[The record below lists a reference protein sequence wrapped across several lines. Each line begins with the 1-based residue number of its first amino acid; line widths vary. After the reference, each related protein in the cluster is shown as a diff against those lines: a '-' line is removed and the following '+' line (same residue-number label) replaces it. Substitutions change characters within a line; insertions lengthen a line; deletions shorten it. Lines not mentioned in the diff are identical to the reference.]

1 MEAEQEMC
9 GIIGYLGGRVT
20 VEVLL
25 EGLRRLEYRGY
36 DSAGV
41 AVLVNGKIEVVKAQG
56 KLSVLSNLLADE
68 KPLGRLGIGHT
79 RWATHGPPSVRNAH
93 PHTDCQGH
101 IAVVHNGIIENY
113 LVLRERLEAEG
124 HTLRSQT
131 DTEVLPHLLEK
142 YYDGDLEKAMRRTLR
157 DIQGSYAAVAISDQ
171 EPGRLVAA
179 RQYSPLVA
187 GIGENGAENFV
198 ASDIPAILSFTRQAY
213 LIDNGEMVVLTEG
226 GIEIKTI
233 AGKAVRKP
241 VFHVQWDAKMAEK
254 GGNKHFMIKEIFEQ
268 PEALRQTIGDRIP
281 GRAARLDLEGLGLRD
296 AELRRSKKIVIIAC
310 GTASYA
316 GMAGQYA
323 IEQLCGVPVITDV
336 ASELQN
342 RECVFDK
349 HTLGIAISQSGETAD
364 TLQAIRMARRRGA
377 KVLAITNV
385 IASSVAR
392 ESDGLLY
399 IHAGPEIGVAST
411 KAYTSQILAM
421 LLFCVHFG
429 LVRGALEPAQARR
442 LLREIKQLPEQAEET
457 LRHADHVKALA
468 RKYGDVKRYLYLGRG
483 PHYCSAME
491 GALKLKEIAYLDAEG
506 YAAGEMKHGPL
517 ALVTSDTAVVSA
529 VVAGKHYE
537 KSIGNLQEIRARGGK
552 VIAVANEGD
561 EEIAKYA
568 DDVIRIP
575 KANEI
580 LSPVLAG
587 IPLQLYAYYV
597 ADQLGCEIDQPRNLA
612 KSVTVE

>member
-1 MEAEQEMC
+1 MC
-9 GIIGYLGGRVT
+9 GIIGYLGGRDT

-41 AVLVNGKIEVVKAQG
+41 AVVVDGKIEVVRAQG
-56 KLSVLSNLLADE
+56 KLSVLSELLAKE
-68 KPLGRLGIGHT
+68 SPRGRLGIGHT

-93 PHTDCQGH
+93 PHCDCGGR

-113 LVLRERLEAEG
+113 LELRERLEVEG

-131 DTEVLPHLLEK
+131 DTEVIPHLLEK
-142 YYDGDLEKAMRRTLR
+142 YYQGDLEKAMRRALR
-157 DIQGSYAAVAISDQ
+157 DLHGSYATVAITDR
-171 EPGRLVAA
+171 EPGLMVAA

-187 GIGENGAENFV
+187 GLGENGQENFL

-213 LIDNGEMVVLTEG
+213 LIDNGEMVMVSQDGVQVRTL
-226 GIEIKTI
+226 
-233 AGKAVRKP
+233 AGKAVDKP
-241 VFHVQWDAKMAEK
+241 VFHVQWDAGMAEK

-268 PEALRQTIGDRIP
+268 SEALRQTLGDRIL
-281 GRAARLDLEGLGLRD
+281 GRQMRLDLEELGLRD
-296 AELRRSKKIVIIAC
+296 AELRRIKKIVIIAC

-323 IEQLCGVPVITDV
+323 IEKLCGVPVIVDV
-336 ASELQN
+336 ASELQH
-342 RECVFDK
+342 RECVFDRD
-349 HTLGIAISQSGETAD
+349 TLGIAISQSGETAD
-364 TLQAIRMARRRGA
+364 TLQAIRMARRRGG

-385 IASSVAR
+385 IGSSVAR

-411 KAYTSQILAM
+411 KAYTSQILAV
-421 LLFCVHFG
+421 LLFCVHLG
-429 LVRGALEPAQARR
+429 LVRGALTPAQARKF
-442 LLREIKQLPEQAEET
+442 LRGIKRLPEQAEET
-457 LRHADHVKALA
+457 LRRAHQVKALA
-468 RKYGDVKRYLYLGRG
+468 RKYGEVKRYLYLGRG
-483 PHYCSAME
+483 ANYCSAME

-517 ALVTSDTAVVSA
+517 ALVTSETAVVSA
-529 VVAGKHYE
+529 VVPGPHYE

-552 VIAVANEGD
+552 VIVVAVDDD

-575 KANEI
+575 RTDEI
-580 LSPVLAG
+580 FSPVLAG

>member
-1 MEAEQEMC
+1 MC
-9 GIIGYLGGRVT
+9 GIVGYLGGRDT

-41 AVLVNGKIEVVKAQG
+41 AVLVDGKIEVVRAQG
-56 KLSVLSNLLADE
+56 KLSVLSGVLAKE
-68 KPLGRLGIGHT
+68 RPMGRLGIGHT

-93 PHTDCQGH
+93 PHSSCLGD

-113 LVLRERLEAEG
+113 LELRERLESEG
-124 HTLRSQT
+124 HTLLSQT
-131 DTEVLPHLLEK
+131 DTEVFPHLLEK

-157 DIQGSYAAVAISDQ
+157 DVRGSYAVVAITDK
-171 EPGRLVAA
+171 EPGRLIAA

-187 GIGENGAENFV
+187 GLGEDGKENFV
-198 ASDIPAILSFTRQAY
+198 ASDIPAILSFTRKAY
-213 LIDNGEMVVLTEG
+213 LIDNGEMVVVTEK
-226 GIEIKTI
+226 GIDVKTI
-233 AGKAVRKP
+233 SGKAVDKP
-241 VFHVQWDAKMAEK
+241 VFHVQWDAKAAEK
-254 GGNKHFMIKEIFEQ
+254 GGNKHYMIKEIFEQ
-268 PEALRQTIGDRIP
+268 PDALRQTIGDRIV
-281 GRAARLDLEGLGLRD
+281 GREMRLDLEGLGLKD
-296 AELRRSKKIVIIAC
+296 SELRRFKKVVIIAC

-323 IEQLCGVPVITDV
+323 IEQLCGVPVVVDV
-336 ASELQN
+336 ASELQH
-342 RECVFDK
+342 RECMFDK
-349 HTLGIAISQSGETAD
+349 DTLGIAISQSGETAD

-377 KVLAITNV
+377 KVLAVTNV
-385 IASSVAR
+385 IGSSVAR

-411 KAYTSQILAM
+411 KAYTSQIMAAF
-421 LLFCVHFG
+421 LFTVHLG
-429 LVRGALEPAQARR
+429 LVRGALKPEQARR
-442 LLREIKQLPEQAEET
+442 VLREIKKLPDQAADF
-457 LRHADHVKALA
+457 LKSADHVKSLA
-468 RKYGDVKRYLYLGRG
+468 KKYGGFKRYLYLGRG
-483 PHYCSAME
+483 SNYCSAME

-517 ALVTSDTAVVSA
+517 ALVTSDTAVVST
-529 VVAGKHYE
+529 VVHGKHYE

-552 VIAVANEGD
+552 VIAIANEGD
-561 EEIAKYA
+561 GEIAKYA

-575 KANEI
+575 KTNEI

>member
-1 MEAEQEMC
+1 MC
-9 GIIGYLGGRVT
+9 GIVGYLGGRNT
-20 VEVLL
+20 VDVLL

-41 AVLVNGKIEVVKAQG
+41 AVLVNGKIEVIRAKG
-56 KLSVLSNLLADE
+56 KLSVLSSVLE
-68 KPLGRLGIGHT
+68 KYKPKGRLGIGHT
-79 RWATHGPPSVRNAH
+79 RWATHGPPSEQNAH
-93 PHTDCQGH
+93 PHSDCAGN
-101 IAVVHNGIIENY
+101 IAVVHDGIIENY
-113 LVLRERLEAEG
+113 LELRERLEADG

-131 DTEVLPHLLEK
+131 DTEVFPHLLEK

-157 DIQGSYAAVAISDQ
+157 DIRGSYAVVAITSN
-171 EPGRLVAA
+171 EPGRLIAA

-187 GIGENGAENFV
+187 GLGENGGENFV
-198 ASDIPAILSFTRQAY
+198 ASDIPAILSFTRKAY
-213 LIDNGEMVVLTEG
+213 LIDNGEMVIVTENG
-226 GIEIKTI
+226 VDVKTI
-233 AGKAVRKP
+233 AGKSVDKP
-241 VFHVQWDAKMAEK
+241 VFHVQWDAKAAEK
-254 GGNKHFMIKEIFEQ
+254 GGSKHFMIKEIFEQ
-268 PEALRQTIGDRIP
+268 PAALRETIGDRIV
-281 GRAARLDLEGLGLRD
+281 GREMRLDLEGLGLKD
-296 AELRRSKKIVIIAC
+296 SELRRIKKIVIIAC

-323 IEQLCGVPVITDV
+323 IEQVAGVPVMVDV
-336 ASELQN
+336 ASELQS

-349 HTLGIAISQSGETAD
+349 DTLGIAVSQSGETAD

-385 IASSVAR
+385 IGSSVAR

-421 LLFCVHFG
+421 LLFCAHLG
-429 LVRGALEPAQARR
+429 IVRGSLDPQQARR
-442 LLREIKQLPEQAEET
+442 FLRDIKKLPDQAEEVLT
-457 LRHADHVKALA
+457 QAGHIKALA
-468 RKYGDVKRYLYLGRG
+468 EKYGNVKRYLYLGRG
-483 PHYCSAME
+483 SNYSSAME

-517 ALVTSDTAVVSA
+517 ALVTSDTTVMST

-537 KSIGNLQEIRARGGK
+537 KSLGNLQEIRARGGR
-552 VIAVANEGD
+552 VIAIANEGD
-561 EEIAKYA
+561 ENITNYA

-575 KANEI
+575 KTNEM
-580 LSPVLAG
+580 LAPVLAG

-597 ADQLGCEIDQPRNLA
+597 ADELGCEIDQPRNLA

>member
-1 MEAEQEMC
+1 
-9 GIIGYLGGRVT
+9 

-41 AVLVNGKIEVVKAQG
+41 AVLVNGRIEVVKAQG
-56 KLSVLSNLLADE
+56 KLSVLSGLLAQH
-68 KPLGRLGIGHT
+68 KPQGRLGIGHT
-79 RWATHGPPSVRNAH
+79 RWATHGPPSERNAH
-93 PHTDCQGH
+93 PHSDCQGH

-113 LVLRERLEAEG
+113 LELRERLEAEG

-131 DTEVLPHLLEK
+131 DTEVLPHLLES
-142 YYDGDLEKAMRRTLR
+142 YYEGNLEKAMRRTLR
-157 DIQGSYAAVAISDQ
+157 EVRGSYAAVAISDR

-187 GIGENGAENFV
+187 GLGENGEENFV
-198 ASDIPAILSFTRQAY
+198 ASDIPAILSFTRKAY
-213 LIDNGEMVVLTEG
+213 LIDNGEMIVATEE
-226 GIEIKTI
+226 GIEVTTI
-233 AGKAVRKP
+233 TGKAVDKP

-268 PEALRQTIGDRIP
+268 PEALRQTIGDRIL
-281 GRAARLDLEGLGLRD
+281 GREARLDLEGLGLRD
-296 AELRRSKKIVIIAC
+296 SELRRVKKIVIIAC

-323 IEQLCGVPVITDV
+323 IEQLCQVPVVVDV
-336 ASELQN
+336 ASELQH
-342 RECVFDK
+342 RECLFDK
-349 HTLGIAISQSGETAD
+349 DTLGIAISQSGETAD

-385 IASSVAR
+385 IGSSVAR

-421 LLFCVHFG
+421 LLFCVHLG
-429 LVRGALEPAQARR
+429 LVRGTLKPTQARR
-442 LLREIKQLPEQAEET
+442 LLREIKKLPDQAEEV
-457 LRHADHVKALA
+457 LKQADQVKALA
-468 RKYGDVKRYLYLGRG
+468 RKYGHVKRYLYLGRG
-483 PHYCSAME
+483 SHYCSAME

-529 VVAGKHYE
+529 VVHGKHYE
-537 KSIGNLQEIRARGGK
+537 KSLGNLQEIRARGGK
-552 VIAVANEGD
+552 VIAVGNEGD

-575 KANEI
+575 ATNEI